1 MAVITIYTAMFCT
14 FCGRAKNLLKQ
25 KGVEF
30 EEIDVTFSATKR
42 RKMADL
48 ANGRTSVPQIFINQR
63 AIGGCDDLFELDKLG
78 KLDAILAG

>member
-1 MAVITIYTAMFCT
+1 MAAITIYTAMFCP
-14 FCGRAKNLLKQ
+14 FCGQAKNLLKS
-25 KGVEF
+25 KGVDF
-30 EEIDVTFSATKR
+30 EEIDVTFSPAKR

-78 KLDAILAG
+78 QLDAILTG